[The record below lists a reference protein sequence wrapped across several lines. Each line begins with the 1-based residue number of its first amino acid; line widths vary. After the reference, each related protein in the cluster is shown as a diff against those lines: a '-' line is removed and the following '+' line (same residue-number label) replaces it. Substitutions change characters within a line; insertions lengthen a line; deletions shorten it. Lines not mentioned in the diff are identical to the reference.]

1 MRKLGLIQKSLEIQV
16 GNALMPVLTKL
27 GAWLGDTGPGM
38 ALGMATALKGLITG
52 FMVVKGVVEIAAEF
66 IMTWAMVT
74 IDALAMVW
82 NVADKIAHGQFG
94 EVVGTFKAGIQ
105 NIKNEW
111 AAGADSIQDS
121 ASKMAKGI
129 AGVWAPD
136 KPSTGKPQPDAAPTP
151 GKADKGAQEQAE
163 AVMQAQIAAAKATY
177 QVKKDLVAQ
186 ELAEKKI
193 ATDTAITIEKAGLMV
208 EQADEIAAVNV
219 RIGKLD
225 KSETDYAAKLT
236 KLQAEKAAI
245 VARTEHEMAELT
257 LKGTKEKEKAEAEAA
272 KQTVELAKEA
282 AREQMALSKDLL
294 AAQKMDLDQKVA
306 MGQTSSAQELAARKA
321 LVLEEERLNIQAVDA
336 EIAAEKAGPND
347 PVKLQQMANKR
358 IDIERKANLDIGKL
372 DDKALQDK
380 KAKWDSFFGAVSSGF
395 SSSIM
400 GLIKG
405 TMTWGEA
412 FKNVIAQALEGIIN
426 FFIQWGIKAAIQWAT
441 NLAMAETSSVTQ
453 ATGAAAVYAVNAAAS
468 VAAIPVTGWAM
479 APGVGAAAYGQG
491 LAWAG
496 LASFAVGTDY
506 VPQDMFAQIHQGE
519 RIVPASENWVGP
531 HSGGGGQQ
539 GGAQGNGGDTHIH
552 IQANDAKSFND
563 MLQRNQGGL
572 MSVING
578 AVRNRRK
585 S

>member
-1 MRKLGLIQKSLEIQV
+1 
-16 GNALMPVLTKL
+16 
-27 GAWLGDTGPGM
+27 
-38 ALGMATALKGLITG
+38 
-52 FMVVKGVVEIAAEF
+52 
-66 IMTWAMVT
+66 
-74 IDALAMVW
+74 
-82 NVADKIAHGQFG
+82 
-94 EVVGTFKAGIQ
+94 
-105 NIKNEW
+105 
-111 AAGADSIQDS
+111 
-121 ASKMAKGI
+121 
-129 AGVWAPD
+129 
-136 KPSTGKPQPDAAPTP
+136 
-151 GKADKGAQEQAE
+151 
-163 AVMQAQIAAAKATY
+163 MQAQIAAAKATY